1 MAYFHFCHIPIAIRM
16 QMRFL
21 YPYRMEKWILRTIAD
36 RWRQHKSNLKSIYF
50 DVNKS
55 KEVNY
60 NNDPDGVIVDQWIA
74 LVDNWMTQKAQ
85 VHGYSFMYKLLPYMC
100 LSHILEFLKTSSM

>member
-1 MAYFHFCHIPIAIRM
+1 MPFVIRV

-21 YPYRMEKWILRTIAD
+21 YPYRMEKWILQTIGE
-36 RWRQHKSNLKSIYF
+36 RWRQHKLNLKSIYF

-60 NNDPDGVIVDQWIA
+60 NNSPQGVIADQWIA
-74 LVDNWMTQKAQ
+74 LVNNWMTHKAQ
-85 VHGYSFMYKLLPYMC
+85 VYGYCWIYHLCVCHKY
-100 LSHILEFLKTSSM
+100 